1 MFKANKHRIENHIE
15 SLARFTSTPGHGTT
29 RLSYSKED
37 AAARH
42 YIKQEMNNLGLV
54 VREDAVGNIY
64 GRMEGALKNAPAVII
79 GSHFD
84 SVPNGGSFDGPA
96 GIVTGLEVVALF
108 RDYGFEPQYPLEV
121 IAMIEEEGS
130 RFGGGVLGSRMIA
143 GQITLVD
150 LNEMK
155 DNTGLSAAEAMEK
168 MGFNAAEIGSAQRT
182 GKDVKAFL
190 ELHIEQGPLL
200 EAAAQDVG
208 IVEMIVGMTEIHI
221 TVKGKSGHAG
231 TTPMEGRADALAGA
245 VSILK
250 ELPGMVLDEP
260 DRPVLTVGKLNV
272 LPNGANV
279 IPNQVTFT
287 VDIRSAHSDTI
298 QRILQKI
305 EQLVADVK
313 IPGISFS
320 TEELLYAEPVEMSA
334 DIQTLLIEN
343 CEKLGLRYRKMVSGA
358 FHDAMIFADFTET
371 GLIFVPSKDGISH
384 TPEEWTDYAQ
394 LQKGI
399 EVAFETIVQLT
410 EAKEKS
416 SNTET
421 Y

>member
-1 MFKANKHRIENHIE
+1 MFKANKHRIQTHIE
-15 SLARFTSTPGHGTT
+15 SLARFTATPGHGTT
-29 RLSYSKED
+29 RLSYSNED
-37 AAARH
+37 ATARH
-42 YIKQEMNNLGLV
+42 YIKQEMNKLGLA

-64 GRMEGALKNAPAVII
+64 GRLEGALKNAPAVII

-96 GIVTGLEVVALF
+96 GVVTGLEVAALF
-108 RDYGFEPQYPLEV
+108 QEYGLEPQYPLEV

-143 GQITLVD
+143 GQISPAD
-150 LNEMK
+150 LTEMK
-155 DNTGLSAAEAMEK
+155 DSAGLSAAEAMEK
-168 MGFNAAEIGSAQRT
+168 LGFNAADIGSALRT
-182 GKDVKAFL
+182 GNDVKAFL

-200 EAAAQDVG
+200 EEAAQDVG
-208 IVEMIVGMTEIHI
+208 IVQMIVGMTEIRI

-231 TTPMEGRADALAGA
+231 TTPMEGRADALAAA

-250 ELPGMVLDEP
+250 ELPGMVLGEA
-260 DRPVLTVGKLNV
+260 DRPVLTVGKLDV

-279 IPNQVTFT
+279 IPNQVVFT
-287 VDIRSAHSDTI
+287 VDIRSANSGTI
-298 QRILQKI
+298 QRILRKI
-305 EQLVADVK
+305 GQLVTDAEM
-313 IPGISFS
+313 PGIAFS
-320 TEELLYAEPVEMSA
+320 TEELLYADPVEMSA
-334 DIQTLLIEN
+334 DIQSLLIEN

-358 FHDAMIFADFTET
+358 GHDAMIFAGFTDT

-410 EAKEKS
+410 EAKKKS

-421 Y
+421 

>member
-1 MFKANKHRIENHIE
+1 MIKANKHRIQTYIE
-15 SLARFTSTPGHGTT
+15 SLARFTATPGNGTT

-37 AAARH
+37 AAARR
-42 YIKQEMNNLGLV
+42 YIKQEMANLGLS

-64 GRMEGALKNAPAVII
+64 GKLEGALKNAPAVII

-96 GIVTGLEVVALF
+96 GIIAGLEVAALF
-108 RDYGFEPQYPLEV
+108 QEYGLEPQYPLEV

-143 GQITLVD
+143 GQITPAD
-150 LNEMK
+150 LYEMK
-155 DNTGLSAAEAMEK
+155 DSIGLSAAAAMEK
-168 MGFNAAEIGSAQRT
+168 LGFNAADICSARRT
-182 GKDVKAFL
+182 GNDVKAFL

-200 EAAAQDVG
+200 EEGAQDVG
-208 IVEMIVGMTEIHI
+208 IVQMIVGMTEIRI
-221 TVKGKSGHAG
+221 TVRGRSGHAG
-231 TTPMEGRADALAGA
+231 TTPMEGRADALAAA
-245 VSILK
+245 VSILN
-250 ELPGMVLDEP
+250 ELPGIASDES
-260 DRPVLTVGKLNV
+260 DLPVLTVGKLDV

-279 IPNQVTFT
+279 IPNQVVFT
-287 VDIRSAHSDTI
+287 VDIRSANSDTI
-298 QRILQKI
+298 KRILRKI
-305 EQLVADVK
+305 DKLVADAER
-313 IPGISFS
+313 PGISLS
-320 TEELLYAEPVEMSA
+320 IDELLYAEPVEMSA
-334 DIQTLLIEN
+334 NIQSLLIGN

-358 FHDAMIFADFTET
+358 GHDAMIFAGFTDT

-399 EVAFETIVQLT
+399 EVAFETSVQLT

-416 SNTET
+416 SNTEM
-421 Y
+421 

>member
-84 SVPNGGSFDGPA
+84 SVPNG
-96 GIVTGLEVVALF
+96 EVVALF

-208 IVEMIVGMTEIHI
+208 IVEMIVGMTEIRI

-358 FHDAMIFADFTET
+358 GHDAMIFADFTET

-384 TPEEWTDYAQ
+384 TAEDWTDYAQ

>member
-1 MFKANKHRIENHIE
+1 MFKANKQRIQTHIE
-15 SLARFTSTPGHGTT
+15 SLARFTATPGHGTT

-37 AAARH
+37 ESARH
-42 YIKQEMNNLGLV
+42 YIKQEMRNLSLV

-64 GRMEGALKNAPAVII
+64 GRLEGLLKNVPAVII

-96 GIVTGLEVVALF
+96 GVVTGLEVAALF
-108 RDYGFEPQYPLEV
+108 QEYGLKPRYPLEV

-143 GQITLVD
+143 GQITPTD
-150 LNEMK
+150 LHEMK
-155 DNTGLSAAEAMEK
+155 DSTGQSAADAMAK
-168 MGFNAAEIGSAQRT
+168 MGFNAADIGSALRT
-182 GKDVKAFL
+182 ASDVKAFL

-200 EAAAQDVG
+200 EEAAQDVG
-208 IVEMIVGMTEIHI
+208 IVQSIVGMTEIRI
-221 TVKGKSGHAG
+221 TVRGKSGHAG
-231 TTPMEGRADALAGA
+231 TTPMKGRADALVAA

-250 ELPGMVLDEP
+250 ELPGLVLGESDM
-260 DRPVLTVGKLNV
+260 PVLTVGKLNV

-279 IPNQVTFT
+279 IPNQVDFT
-287 VDIRSAHSDTI
+287 VDIRSANNGTI
-298 QRILQKI
+298 RRILGKI
-305 EQLVADVK
+305 KQLAADA
-313 IPGISFS
+313 IMPGISFS
-320 TEELLYAEPVEMSA
+320 TEELLYAEPVGMSTT
-334 DIQTLLIEN
+334 IQSLLIGN
-343 CEKLGLRYRKMVSGA
+343 CEKLGLRHRKMVSGA
-358 FHDAMIFADFTET
+358 GHDAMIFASFTDT

-399 EVAFETIVQLT
+399 ELAFETIVQLT

-416 SNTET
+416 SNQ
-421 Y
+421 